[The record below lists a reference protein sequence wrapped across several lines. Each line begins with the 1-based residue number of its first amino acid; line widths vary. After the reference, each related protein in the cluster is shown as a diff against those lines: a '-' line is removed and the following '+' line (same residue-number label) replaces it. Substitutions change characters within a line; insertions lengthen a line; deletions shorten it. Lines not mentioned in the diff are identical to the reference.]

1 MKDNYKSNITG
12 PSRVLNSA
20 NFEEI
25 RKGKRN
31 KVVKRSPTILEEVFI
46 GF

>member
-1 MKDNYKSNITG
+1 MKDNYKSNTTG
-12 PSRVLNSA
+12 PSRVLNST

-31 KVVKRSPTILEEVFI
+31 KVVKRSPAVLKEAFI

>member
-1 MKDNYKSNITG
+1 MKDNYKSNTIG
-12 PSRVLNSA
+12 PLRVLNSA

-25 RKGKRN
+25 RKRKRN
-31 KVVKRSPTILEEVFI
+31 KVVKRGPAILKEAFI